1 MKRDRQLI
9 ERFWA
14 LRRSVRFSSTE
25 TVLYLALVRLCR
37 DAGWPPALLCPNA
50 ALCREAGI
58 DESTLVR
65 ARHALIRKGVIG
77 YAGTTAGSH
86 RTCYVLSPLK
96 ERAHRQRAGISTDC
110 SGRTA
115 GCLTERIPGEGPRA
129 RHPQQRGGRAS
140 AGSSPAPTGPTMH
153 GATIPSPT
161 AEP

>member
-65 ARHALIRKGVIG
+65 ARRHYGRVAPNLLRALAPAR
-77 YAGTTAGSH
+77 
-86 RTCYVLSPLK
+86 P
-96 ERAHRQRAGISTDC
+96 RQR
-110 SGRTA
+110 
-115 GCLTERIPGEGPRA
+115 
-129 RHPQQRGGRAS
+129 GRAPGRRKNGPIGNGPGFRRIA
-140 AGSSPAPTGPTMH
+140 AGGLRDT
-153 GATIPSPT
+153 
-161 AEP
+161 